1 MVEKLKEKWI
11 AYIDHGNGLTENLV
25 TLNSQME
32 MMWWIE
38 EYLECRIDGY
48 YHNGH
53 KVYCKK
59 TFTLE

>member
-32 MMWWIE
+32 MMWWME

-48 YHNGH
+48 YHNGY